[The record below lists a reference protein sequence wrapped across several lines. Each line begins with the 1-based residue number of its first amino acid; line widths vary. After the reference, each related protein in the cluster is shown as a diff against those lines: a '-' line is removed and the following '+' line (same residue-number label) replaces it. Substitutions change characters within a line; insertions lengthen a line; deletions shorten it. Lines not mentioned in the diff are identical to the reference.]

1 MSKMEN
7 RERPNKYVQMGRIMK
22 GAFLMLLCFV
32 AFTLMIRFFDVQP
45 IGPDG
50 SSVGFA
56 SINAKARDA
65 FGTNATWYAVTQYL
79 GYLAIAIAA
88 GFAVVGLVQAI
99 KRKSLA
105 KVDPKLYALA
115 GVYVAVVLFYVFF
128 ELVVVNYRPV
138 LRDGALEASYPSSHS
153 MLATTVFGTTAVM
166 AHYYI
171 KNRKAG
177 NAIAFICGILAGI
190 TVIGRLA
197 SGVHWLTDIVGG
209 VILSVFFVDTFRN
222 VCRYLEENKEV

>member
-1 MSKMEN
+1 MEKPN
-7 RERPNKYVQMGRIMK
+7 RYAQMGRIMK
-22 GAFLMLLCFV
+22 GASLMLLCFV

-45 IGPDG
+45 IGPNG
-50 SSVGFA
+50 SLVGFA

-65 FGTNATWYAVTQYL
+65 FGTSATWYAVTQYL
-79 GYLAIAIAA
+79 GYLALAIAV
-88 GFAVVGLVQAI
+88 GFAATGLVQAV
-99 KRKSLA
+99 KRRSLS

-115 GVYVAVVLFYVFF
+115 GVYVAVVVFYVFF

-138 LRDGALEASYPSSHS
+138 LMDGALEASYPSSHS

-171 KNRKAG
+171 KNRKAR
-177 NAIAFICGILAGI
+177 NTTAFICGILAGI
-190 TVIGRLA
+190 TVVGRLA

-209 VILSVFFVDTFRN
+209 VILSVFLVDTFKN
-222 VCRYLEENKEV
+222 ICRYLEENKEF

>member
-1 MSKMEN
+1 M
-7 RERPNKYVQMGRIMK
+7 ERPNRYAQMGRIMK
-22 GAFLMLLCFV
+22 GALLMLLCFV

-45 IGPDG
+45 IGPNG

-79 GYLAIAIAA
+79 GYLAIAIAV
-88 GFAVVGLVQAI
+88 GFAVMGLAQAI
-99 KRKSLA
+99 GRRSLA

-115 GVYVAVVLFYVFF
+115 GVYVAVVFFYVFF

-138 LRDGALEASYPSSHS
+138 LMDGVLEASYPSSHS
-153 MLATTVFGTTAVM
+153 MLAATIFGTTAVM
-166 AHYYI
+166 ANYYI
-171 KNRKAG
+171 KNRKVR
-177 NAIAFICGILAGI
+177 NATAFICGILAGI

-209 VILSVFFVDTFRN
+209 VILSVFFVDTFKN
-222 VCRYLEENKEV
+222 ICRYLEENKEA

>member
-1 MSKMEN
+1 M
-7 RERPNKYVQMGRIMK
+7 ERPNRYAQMGRIMK
-22 GAFLMLLCFV
+22 GALLMLLCFV

-45 IGPDG
+45 IGPNG
-50 SSVGFA
+50 SLVGFA
-56 SINAKARDA
+56 SINTKARDA

-79 GYLAIAIAA
+79 GYFAIALAA
-88 GFAVVGLVQAI
+88 GFAVVGLVQAL
-99 KRKSLA
+99 KRRSLA

-115 GVYVAVVLFYVFF
+115 GVYVAVVIFYVFF

-138 LRDGALEASYPSSHS
+138 LMDGALEASYPSSHS

-171 KNRKAG
+171 KNRKAR
-177 NAIAFICGILAGI
+177 NATAFICGILAGI
-190 TVIGRLA
+190 TVVGRLT

-209 VILSVFFVDTFRN
+209 VILSVFLVDTFKN
-222 VCRYLEENKEV
+222 ICRYLEENKEV

>member
-1 MSKMEN
+1 MEK
-7 RERPNKYVQMGRIMK
+7 PNGYAQMGRIMK

-45 IGPDG
+45 IGPNG

-56 SINAKARDA
+56 SINAKVRDA
-65 FGTNATWYAVTQYL
+65 FGTNSTWYAVTQYL

-88 GFAVVGLVQAI
+88 GFAVMGLAQAI

-105 KVDPKLYALA
+105 KVDAKLYALA
-115 GVYVAVVLFYVFF
+115 GVYVAVVVFYVFF
-128 ELVVVNYRPV
+128 ELVVVNYRPI
-138 LRDGALEASYPSSHS
+138 LMDGILEASYPSSHS
-153 MLATTVFGTTAVM
+153 MLATTIFGTTAVM

-171 KNRKAG
+171 KDRKAR
-177 NAIAFICGILAGI
+177 NASAFLCGVLAGI

-209 VILSVFFVDTFRN
+209 VILSVFLIDTFKN
-222 VCRYLEENKEV
+222 ICKYLQDNKE

>member
-1 MSKMEN
+1 MEKPN
-7 RERPNKYVQMGRIMK
+7 RYAQMGRIMR
-22 GAFLMLLCFV
+22 GALLMLLCFA

-45 IGPDG
+45 IGPNG

-65 FGTNATWYAVTQYL
+65 FGTNSTWYAVTQYL

-88 GFAVVGLVQAI
+88 GFAVMGLAQAI

-105 KVDPKLYALA
+105 KVDAKLYALA
-115 GVYVAVVLFYVFF
+115 GVYVAVVVFYVFF
-128 ELVVVNYRPV
+128 ELVVVNYRPI
-138 LRDGALEASYPSSHS
+138 LMDGILEASYPSSHS
-153 MLATTVFGTTAVM
+153 MLATTIFGTTAVM

-171 KNRKAG
+171 KDRKAR
-177 NAIAFICGILAGI
+177 NASAFLCGVLAGI

-209 VILSVFFVDTFRN
+209 VILSVFFIDTFKN
-222 VCRYLEENKEV
+222 ICKYLQDNKE